1 MKKCKVC
8 GGKFEPKFTSFQKT
22 CNEMACILAWG
33 KKERERKALAETRKK
48 RREVRESD
56 RGYWLRRTQTE
67 FNKYIRTRD
76 IGRPCISCQRVMSG
90 QIHAG
95 HYRSVGAH
103 PELRF
108 EPDNCHAQCA
118 QCNNFKSGNLTE
130 YRANLIKK
138 IGLQRVEWLEGPQEK
153 RKFSIEELKELLT
166 HYKGL
171 QDGNSHPAR

>member
-1 MKKCKVC
+1 
-8 GGKFEPKFTSFQKT
+8 
-22 CNEMACILAWG
+22 
-33 KKERERKALAETRKK
+33 
-48 RREVRESD
+48 
-56 RGYWLRRTQTE
+56 
-67 FNKYIRTRD
+67 
-76 IGRPCISCQRVMSG
+76 MSG